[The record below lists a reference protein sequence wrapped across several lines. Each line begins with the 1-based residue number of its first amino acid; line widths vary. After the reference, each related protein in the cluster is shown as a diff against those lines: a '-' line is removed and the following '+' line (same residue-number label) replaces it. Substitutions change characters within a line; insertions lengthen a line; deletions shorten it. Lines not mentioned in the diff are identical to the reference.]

1 MPIQKVK
8 ARQIFD
14 SRGDPT
20 LEVDIITDVGLLR
33 ACVPAV
39 VSPSANQAQ
48 ELRDGNEAMYH
59 GKSVFRAVDVVN
71 NIIAPQLLKSR
82 LEACQQT
89 EIDSLLNR
97 LDGTENKSK
106 LGANAILGVSIAC
119 CKAGAAKK
127 GLPVYRYIAEMAEN
141 SELYLPVPCFNMI
154 SGGRH
159 ANNVIPCQEFLILP
173 IGAESFADA
182 MKMGTEVY
190 RVLERKI
197 ATAQEIQLPLP
208 VSDDGAFTPLELEE
222 DKEALLLLDES
233 IREAGYDGRIKI
245 ALDMA
250 ASAFYKE
257 GGYDL
262 QFKTEESDPD
272 DYMEAE
278 ALRDQYLEY
287 ISEYPN
293 IVSIEDPFDQD
304 DWEGWLTMADQEEVQ
319 IVSDDLTAMNIDR
332 IEEAIERSSAN
343 AIVLRMLQIGTVTET
358 INCARLA
365 RISNWGYVVSA
376 CQGETEDN
384 FVADLAVGLS
394 AGQFKSGAP
403 CRSERIAKYNQ
414 LLRIEEELG
423 KDAKYAGQN
432 FRNPLAK

>member
-1 MPIQKVK
+1 M
-8 ARQIFD
+8 
-14 SRGDPT
+14 
-20 LEVDIITDVGLLR
+20 DIITDVGLLR
-33 ACVPAV
+33 SSVPSV
-39 VSPSANQAQ
+39 LVPNPNQAQ

-59 GKSVFRAVDVVN
+59 GRSVFRAVDVVN

-82 LEACQQT
+82 LEACQQM

-127 GLPVYRYIAEMAEN
+127 GLPVYRYIAELAEN
-141 SELYLPVPCFNMI
+141 GELYIPVPSFNMI

-159 ANNVIPCQEFLILP
+159 ANNTLPCQEFMILP

-182 MKMGTEVY
+182 MKMGMEVY

-197 ATAQEIQLPLP
+197 AAAQEIQLPLP

-233 IREAGYDGRIKI
+233 IKEAGYEGRIKI

-262 QFKTEESDPD
+262 AFKTEESDPD
-272 DYMEAE
+272 DYMESE
-278 ALRDQYLEY
+278 ALKDQYLEY
-287 ISEYPN
+287 LTEFSSL
-293 IVSIEDPFDQD
+293 VSIEDPFDLD
-304 DWEGWLTMADQEEVQ
+304 DWDGWLTLADQDIQV
-319 IVSDDLTAMNIDR
+319 VADDLTAMNIDR
-332 IEEAIERSSAN
+332 IEEAIERQMAN
-343 AIVLRMLQIGTVTET
+343 AMVLRMSQVGTVTEA
-358 INCARLA
+358 INCAKIA
-365 RISNWGYVVSA
+365 RISDWGYIVTA
-376 CQGETEDN
+376 CEGETEDN
-384 FVADLAVGLS
+384 FVADLAIGLS
-394 AGQFKSGAP
+394 AGQFKAGAP
-403 CRSERIAKYNQ
+403 CRSERTAKYNQ
-414 LLRIEEELG
+414 ILRIEEELG
-423 KDAKYAGQN
+423 KDARYAGLN
-432 FRNPLAK
+432 YRNPLAK

>member
-8 ARQIFD
+8 ARQIFN

-33 ACVPAV
+33 SSVPSV
-39 VSPSANQAQ
+39 LVPNPNQAQ

-59 GKSVFRAVDVVN
+59 GRSVFRAVDVVN

-82 LEACQQT
+82 LEACQQM

-127 GLPVYRYIAEMAEN
+127 GLPVYRYIAELAEN
-141 SELYLPVPCFNMI
+141 GELYIPVPSFNMI

-159 ANNVIPCQEFLILP
+159 ANNTLPCQEFMILP

-182 MKMGTEVY
+182 MKMGMEVY

-197 ATAQEIQLPLP
+197 AAAQEIQLPLP

-222 DKEALLLLDES
+222 DREALLLLDES
-233 IREAGYDGRIKI
+233 IKEAGYEGRIKI

-262 QFKTEESDPD
+262 AFKTEESDPD
-272 DYMEAE
+272 DYMESE
-278 ALRDQYLEY
+278 ALKEQYLEY
-287 ISEYPN
+287 LTEFSSL
-293 IVSIEDPFDQD
+293 VSIEDPFDLD
-304 DWEGWLTMADQEEVQ
+304 DWDGWLTIADQDIQV
-319 IVSDDLTAMNIDR
+319 VADDLTAMNIDR
-332 IEEAIERSSAN
+332 IEEAIERQVAN
-343 AIVLRMLQIGTVTET
+343 AMVLRMSQVGTVTEA
-358 INCARLA
+358 INCAKIA
-365 RISNWGYVVSA
+365 RISDWGYIVTA
-376 CQGETEDN
+376 CEGETEDN
-384 FVADLAVGLS
+384 FVADLAIGLS
-394 AGQFKSGAP
+394 AGQFKAGAP
-403 CRSERIAKYNQ
+403 CRSERTAKYNQ
-414 LLRIEEELG
+414 ILRIEEELG
-423 KDAKYAGQN
+423 KDARYAGLN
-432 FRNPLAK
+432 YRNPLAK

>member
-8 ARQIFD
+8 ARQIFN

-33 ACVPAV
+33 SSVPSV
-39 VSPSANQAQ
+39 LIPNPNQAQ

-59 GKSVFRAVDVVN
+59 GRSVFRAVDVVN

-82 LEACQQT
+82 LEACQQM

-127 GLPVYRYIAEMAEN
+127 GLPVYRYIAELAEN
-141 SELYLPVPCFNMI
+141 GELYIPVPSFNMI

-159 ANNVIPCQEFLILP
+159 ANNTLPCQEFMILP

-182 MKMGTEVY
+182 MKMGMEVY

-197 ATAQEIQLPLP
+197 AAAQEIQLPLP

-233 IREAGYDGRIKI
+233 IKEAGYEGRIKI

-262 QFKTEESDPD
+262 AFKTEESDPD
-272 DYMEAE
+272 DYMESE
-278 ALRDQYLEY
+278 ALKDQYLEY
-287 ISEYPN
+287 LTEFSSL
-293 IVSIEDPFDQD
+293 VSIEDPFDLD
-304 DWEGWLTMADQEEVQ
+304 DWEGWLTLADQDIQV
-319 IVSDDLTAMNIDR
+319 VADDLTAMNIDR
-332 IEEAIERSSAN
+332 IEEAIERQMAN
-343 AIVLRMLQIGTVTET
+343 ALVLRMSQVGTVTEA
-358 INCARLA
+358 INCAKIA
-365 RISNWGYVVSA
+365 RISDWGYIVTA
-376 CQGETEDN
+376 CEGETEDN
-384 FVADLAVGLS
+384 FVADLAIGLS
-394 AGQFKSGAP
+394 AGQFKAGAP
-403 CRSERIAKYNQ
+403 CRSERTAKYNQ
-414 LLRIEEELG
+414 ILRIEEELG
-423 KDAKYAGQN
+423 KDARYAGLN
-432 FRNPLAK
+432 YRNPLAK

>member
-8 ARQIFD
+8 ARQIFN

-33 ACVPAV
+33 SSVPSV
-39 VSPSANQAQ
+39 LVPNPNQAQ

-59 GKSVFRAVDVVN
+59 GRSVFRAVDVVN

-82 LEACQQT
+82 LEACQQM

-127 GLPVYRYIAEMAEN
+127 GLPVYRYIAELAEN
-141 SELYLPVPCFNMI
+141 GELYIPVPSFNMI

-159 ANNVIPCQEFLILP
+159 ANNTLPCQEFMILP

-182 MKMGTEVY
+182 MKMGMEVY

-197 ATAQEIQLPLP
+197 AAAQEIQLPLP
-208 VSDDGAFTPLELEE
+208 VSDIGAFTPLELEE

-233 IREAGYDGRIKI
+233 IKEAGYEGRIKI

-262 QFKTEESDPD
+262 AFKTEESDPD
-272 DYMEAE
+272 DYMESE
-278 ALRDQYLEY
+278 ALKDQYLEY
-287 ISEYPN
+287 LTEFSSL
-293 IVSIEDPFDQD
+293 VSIEDPFDLD
-304 DWEGWLTMADQEEVQ
+304 DWDGWLTLADQDIQV
-319 IVSDDLTAMNIDR
+319 VADDLTAMNIDR
-332 IEEAIERSSAN
+332 IEEAIERQMAN
-343 AIVLRMLQIGTVTET
+343 AMVLRMSQVGTVTEA
-358 INCARLA
+358 INCAKIA
-365 RISNWGYVVSA
+365 RISDWGYIVTA
-376 CQGETEDN
+376 CEGETEDN
-384 FVADLAVGLS
+384 FVADLAIGLS
-394 AGQFKSGAP
+394 AGQFKAGAP
-403 CRSERIAKYNQ
+403 CRSERTAKYNQ
-414 LLRIEEELG
+414 ILRIEEELG
-423 KDAKYAGQN
+423 KDARYAGLN
-432 FRNPLAK
+432 YRNPLAK

>member
-8 ARQIFD
+8 ARQIFN

-33 ACVPAV
+33 SSVPSV
-39 VSPSANQAQ
+39 LVPNPNQAQ

-59 GKSVFRAVDVVN
+59 GRSVFRAVDVVN

-82 LEACQQT
+82 LEACQQM

-127 GLPVYRYIAEMAEN
+127 GLPVYRYIAELAEN
-141 SELYLPVPCFNMI
+141 GELYIPVPSFNMI

-159 ANNVIPCQEFLILP
+159 ANNTLPCQEFMILP

-182 MKMGTEVY
+182 MKMGMEVY

-197 ATAQEIQLPLP
+197 AAAQEIQLPLP

-233 IREAGYDGRIKI
+233 IKEAGYEGRIKI

-262 QFKTEESDPD
+262 AFKTEESDPD
-272 DYMEAE
+272 DYMESE
-278 ALRDQYLEY
+278 ALKDQYLEY
-287 ISEYPN
+287 LTEFSSL
-293 IVSIEDPFDQD
+293 VSIEDPFDLD
-304 DWEGWLTMADQEEVQ
+304 DWDGWLTLADQDIQV
-319 IVSDDLTAMNIDR
+319 VADDLTAMNIDR
-332 IEEAIERSSAN
+332 IEEAIERQMAN
-343 AIVLRMLQIGTVTET
+343 AMVLRMSQVGTVTEA
-358 INCARLA
+358 INCAKIA
-365 RISNWGYVVSA
+365 RISDWGYIVTA
-376 CQGETEDN
+376 CEGETEDN
-384 FVADLAVGLS
+384 FVADLAIGLS
-394 AGQFKSGAP
+394 AGQFKAGAP
-403 CRSERIAKYNQ
+403 CRSERTAKYNQ
-414 LLRIEEELG
+414 ILRIEEELG
-423 KDAKYAGQN
+423 KDARYAGLN
-432 FRNPLAK
+432 YRNPLAK

>member
-8 ARQIFD
+8 ARQIFN

-33 ACVPAV
+33 SSVPSV
-39 VSPSANQAQ
+39 LVPNPNQAQ

-59 GKSVFRAVDVVN
+59 GRSVFRAVDVVN

-82 LEACQQT
+82 LEACQQM

-127 GLPVYRYIAEMAEN
+127 GLPVYRYIAELAEN
-141 SELYLPVPCFNMI
+141 GELYIPVPSFNMI

-159 ANNVIPCQEFLILP
+159 ANNTLPCQEFMILP

-182 MKMGTEVY
+182 MKMGMEVY

-197 ATAQEIQLPLP
+197 AAAQEIQLPLP

-233 IREAGYDGRIKI
+233 IKEAGYEGRIKI

-262 QFKTEESDPD
+262 AFKTEESDPD
-272 DYMEAE
+272 EYMESE
-278 ALRDQYLEY
+278 ALKDQYLEY
-287 ISEYPN
+287 LTEFSSL
-293 IVSIEDPFDQD
+293 VSIEDPFDLD
-304 DWEGWLTMADQEEVQ
+304 DWEGWLTLADQDIQV
-319 IVSDDLTAMNIDR
+319 VADDLTAMNIDR
-332 IEEAIERSSAN
+332 IEEAIERQMAN
-343 AIVLRMLQIGTVTET
+343 AMVLRMSQVGTVTEA
-358 INCARLA
+358 INCAKIA
-365 RISNWGYVVSA
+365 RISDWGYIVTA
-376 CQGETEDN
+376 CEGETEDN
-384 FVADLAVGLS
+384 FVADLAIGLS
-394 AGQFKSGAP
+394 AGQFKAGAP
-403 CRSERIAKYNQ
+403 CRSERTAKYNQ
-414 LLRIEEELG
+414 ILRIEEELG
-423 KDAKYAGQN
+423 KDARYAGLN
-432 FRNPLAK
+432 YRNPLAK

>member
-8 ARQIFD
+8 ARQVFD

-20 LEVDIITDVGLLR
+20 LEVDVITDVGLLR
-33 ACVPAV
+33 STVPSV
-39 VSPSANQAQ
+39 LVPSPNQAQ
-48 ELRDGNEAMYH
+48 ELRDGNESMYH
-59 GKSVFRAVDVVN
+59 GRSVFRAVDVVN

-106 LGANAILGVSIAC
+106 LGANAIFGVSVAC

-127 GLPVYRYIAEMAEN
+127 GLPVYRYIAELAEN
-141 SELYLPVPCFNMI
+141 GELYIPVPSFNMI

-159 ANNVIPCQEFLILP
+159 ANNTLPCQEFMILP

-190 RVLERKI
+190 RVLEQKI

-208 VSDDGAFTPLELEE
+208 VSDEGAFTPLELEE

-233 IREAGYDGRIKI
+233 IKEAGYEGRIKI
-245 ALDMA
+245 AMDMA

-262 QFKTEESDPD
+262 AFKTEDSDPD

-278 ALRDQYLEY
+278 TLKDQYLEY
-287 ISEYPN
+287 FAEFPSL
-293 IVSIEDPFDQD
+293 VSIEDPFDQE
-304 DWEGWLTMADQEEVQ
+304 DWEGWLTLADQEQMQ
-319 IVSDDLTAMNIDR
+319 IVADDLTAMNIDR
-332 IEEAIERSSAN
+332 IEESIERQMAN
-343 AIVLRMLQIGTVTET
+343 ALVLRVPQIGTVTEA
-358 INCARLA
+358 INCAKIA
-365 RISNWGYVVSA
+365 RISDWGYIVSA
-376 CQGETEDN
+376 CEGDTEDN
-384 FVADLAVGLS
+384 FAADFAIGLS
-394 AGQFKSGAP
+394 AGQFKAGAP

-414 LLRIEEELG
+414 ILRIEEELG
-423 KDAKYAGQN
+423 REARYAGIN
-432 FRNPLAK
+432 YRNPLAK

>member
-8 ARQIFD
+8 ARQIFN

-33 ACVPAV
+33 SSVPSV
-39 VSPSANQAQ
+39 LVPNPNQAQ

-59 GKSVFRAVDVVN
+59 GRSVFRAVDVVN

-82 LEACQQT
+82 LEACQQM

-127 GLPVYRYIAEMAEN
+127 GLPVYRYIAELAEN
-141 SELYLPVPCFNMI
+141 GELYIPVPSFNMI

-159 ANNVIPCQEFLILP
+159 ANNTLPCQEFMILP

-182 MKMGTEVY
+182 MKMGMEVY

-197 ATAQEIQLPLP
+197 AAAQEIQLPLP

-233 IREAGYDGRIKI
+233 IKEAGYEGRIKI

-262 QFKTEESDPD
+262 AFKTEESDPD
-272 DYMEAE
+272 DYMESE
-278 ALRDQYLEY
+278 ALKEQYLEY
-287 ISEYPN
+287 LTEFSSL
-293 IVSIEDPFDQD
+293 VSIEDPFDLD
-304 DWEGWLTMADQEEVQ
+304 DWDGWLTLADQDIQV
-319 IVSDDLTAMNIDR
+319 VADDLTAMNIDR
-332 IEEAIERSSAN
+332 IEEAIERQVAN
-343 AIVLRMLQIGTVTET
+343 AMVLRMSQVGTVTEA
-358 INCARLA
+358 INCAKIA
-365 RISNWGYVVSA
+365 RISDWGYIVTA
-376 CQGETEDN
+376 CEGETEDN
-384 FVADLAVGLS
+384 FVADLAIGLS
-394 AGQFKSGAP
+394 AGQFKAGAP
-403 CRSERIAKYNQ
+403 CRSERTAKYNQ
-414 LLRIEEELG
+414 ILRIEEELG
-423 KDAKYAGQN
+423 KDARYAGLN
-432 FRNPLAK
+432 YRNPLAK

>member
-1 MPIQKVK
+1 MPIQKIK

-33 ACVPAV
+33 SSVPTV
-39 VSPSANQAQ
+39 LWPSPNQAQ

-59 GKSVFRAVDVVN
+59 GRSVFRAVDVIN

-82 LEACQQT
+82 LEACQQM

-106 LGANAILGVSIAC
+106 LGANAIFAVSVAC

-127 GLPVYRYIAEMAEN
+127 GLPVYRYIAELAEN
-141 SELYLPVPCFNMI
+141 GELYIPVPSFNMI

-159 ANNVIPCQEFLILP
+159 ASNTIPCQEFMILP

-182 MKMGTEVY
+182 LKMGTEVY

-197 ATAQEIQLPLP
+197 ATTAEINLPLS
-208 VSDDGAFTPLELEE
+208 VSDEGAFTPELEE
-222 DKEALLLLDES
+222 DREALMLLDES
-233 IREAGYDGRIKI
+233 IKEAGYEGKIVI

-262 QFKTEESDPD
+262 AFKTEDSDPD
-272 DYMEAE
+272 EYMEAE
-278 ALRDQYLEY
+278 TLRDQYLEY
-287 ISEYPN
+287 ITEFPS
-293 IVSIEDPFDQD
+293 IVSIEDPFDQE
-304 DWEGWLTMADQEEVQ
+304 DWDGWLTLADQEIQV
-319 IVSDDLTAMNIDR
+319 VADDLTAMNIDR
-332 IEEAIERSSAN
+332 IEEAIERQMATT
-343 AIVLRMLQIGTVTET
+343 IVLRTSQIGTVTEA
-358 INCARLA
+358 INCAKLA
-365 RISNWGYVVSA
+365 RISDWGYIVSA

-394 AGQFKSGAP
+394 AGQFKAGAP
-403 CRSERIAKYNQ
+403 CRTDRTAKYNQ
-414 LLRIEEELG
+414 ILRIEEELG
-423 KDAKYAGQN
+423 KDAKYAGLN
-432 FRNPLAK
+432 YRNPLAK

>member
-8 ARQIFD
+8 ARQIFN

-33 ACVPAV
+33 SSVPSV
-39 VSPSANQAQ
+39 LVPNPNQAQ

-59 GKSVFRAVDVVN
+59 GRSVFRAVDVVN

-82 LEACQQT
+82 LEACQQM

-127 GLPVYRYIAEMAEN
+127 GLPVYRYIAELAEN
-141 SELYLPVPCFNMI
+141 GELYIPVPSFNMI

-159 ANNVIPCQEFLILP
+159 ANNTLPCQEFMILP
-173 IGAESFADA
+173 I
-182 MKMGTEVY
+182 VY

-197 ATAQEIQLPLP
+197 AAAQEIQLPLP

-222 DKEALLLLDES
+222 DREALLLLDES
-233 IREAGYDGRIKI
+233 IKEAGYEGRIKI

-262 QFKTEESDPD
+262 AFKTEESDPD
-272 DYMEAE
+272 DYMESE
-278 ALRDQYLEY
+278 ALKEQYLEY
-287 ISEYPN
+287 LTEFSSL
-293 IVSIEDPFDQD
+293 VSIEDPFDLD
-304 DWEGWLTMADQEEVQ
+304 DWDGWLTIADQDIQV
-319 IVSDDLTAMNIDR
+319 VADDLTAMNIDR
-332 IEEAIERSSAN
+332 IEEAIERQVAN
-343 AIVLRMLQIGTVTET
+343 AMVLRMSQVGTVTEA
-358 INCARLA
+358 INCAKIA
-365 RISNWGYVVSA
+365 RISDWGYIVTA
-376 CQGETEDN
+376 CEGETEDN
-384 FVADLAVGLS
+384 FVADLAIGLS
-394 AGQFKSGAP
+394 AGQFKAGAP
-403 CRSERIAKYNQ
+403 CRSERTAKYNQ
-414 LLRIEEELG
+414 ILRIEEELG
-423 KDAKYAGQN
+423 KDARYAGLN
-432 FRNPLAK
+432 YRNPLAK

>member
-8 ARQIFD
+8 ARQIFN

-33 ACVPAV
+33 SSVPSV
-39 VSPSANQAQ
+39 LVPNPNQAQ

-59 GKSVFRAVDVVN
+59 GRSVFRAVDVVN

-82 LEACQQT
+82 LEACQQM

-127 GLPVYRYIAEMAEN
+127 GLPVYRYIAELAEN
-141 SELYLPVPCFNMI
+141 GELYIPVPSFNMI

-159 ANNVIPCQEFLILP
+159 ANNTLPCQEFMILP
-173 IGAESFADA
+173 I
-182 MKMGTEVY
+182 VY

-197 ATAQEIQLPLP
+197 AAAQEIQLPLP

-233 IREAGYDGRIKI
+233 IKEAGYEGRIKI

-262 QFKTEESDPD
+262 AFKTEESDPD
-272 DYMEAE
+272 EYMESE
-278 ALRDQYLEY
+278 ALKDQYLEY
-287 ISEYPN
+287 LTEFSSL
-293 IVSIEDPFDQD
+293 VSIEDPFDLD
-304 DWEGWLTMADQEEVQ
+304 DWEGWLTLADQDIQV
-319 IVSDDLTAMNIDR
+319 VADDLTAMNIDR
-332 IEEAIERSSAN
+332 IEEAIERQMAN
-343 AIVLRMLQIGTVTET
+343 AMVLRMSQVGTVTEA
-358 INCARLA
+358 INCAKIA
-365 RISNWGYVVSA
+365 RISDWGYIVTA
-376 CQGETEDN
+376 CEGETEDN
-384 FVADLAVGLS
+384 FVADLAIGLS
-394 AGQFKSGAP
+394 AGQFKAGAP
-403 CRSERIAKYNQ
+403 CRSERTAKYNQ
-414 LLRIEEELG
+414 ILRIEEELG
-423 KDAKYAGQN
+423 KDARYAGLN
-432 FRNPLAK
+432 YRNPLAK

>member
-8 ARQIFD
+8 ARQIFN

-33 ACVPAV
+33 SSVPSV
-39 VSPSANQAQ
+39 LVPNPNQAQ

-59 GKSVFRAVDVVN
+59 GRSVFRAVDVVN

-82 LEACQQT
+82 LEACQQM

-127 GLPVYRYIAEMAEN
+127 GLPVYRYIAELAEN
-141 SELYLPVPCFNMI
+141 GELYIPVPSFNMI

-159 ANNVIPCQEFLILP
+159 ANNTLPCQEFMILP
-173 IGAESFADA
+173 I
-182 MKMGTEVY
+182 VY

-197 ATAQEIQLPLP
+197 AAAQEIQLPLP
-208 VSDDGAFTPLELEE
+208 VSDNGAFTPLELEE

-233 IREAGYDGRIKI
+233 IKEAGYEGRIKI

-262 QFKTEESDPD
+262 AFKTEESDPD
-272 DYMEAE
+272 DYMESE
-278 ALRDQYLEY
+278 ALKDQYLEY
-287 ISEYPN
+287 LTEFSSL
-293 IVSIEDPFDQD
+293 VSIEDPFDLD
-304 DWEGWLTMADQEEVQ
+304 DWDGWLTLADQDIQV
-319 IVSDDLTAMNIDR
+319 VADDLTAMNIDR
-332 IEEAIERSSAN
+332 IEEAIERQMAN
-343 AIVLRMLQIGTVTET
+343 AMVLRMSQVGTVTEA
-358 INCARLA
+358 INCAKIA
-365 RISNWGYVVSA
+365 RISDWGYIVAA
-376 CQGETEDN
+376 CEGETEDN
-384 FVADLAVGLS
+384 FVADLAIGLS
-394 AGQFKSGAP
+394 AGQFKAGAP
-403 CRSERIAKYNQ
+403 CRSERTAKYNQ
-414 LLRIEEELG
+414 ILRIEEELG
-423 KDAKYAGQN
+423 KDARYAGLN
-432 FRNPLAK
+432 YRNPLAK

>member
-33 ACVPAV
+33 SSVPAV
-39 VSPSANQAQ
+39 LVPSPNQAQ

-59 GKSVFRAVDVVN
+59 GRSVFRAVDMVN

-82 LEACQQT
+82 LEACQQM

-127 GLPVYRYIAEMAEN
+127 GLPVYRYIAELAEN
-141 SELYLPVPCFNMI
+141 GELYLPVPSFNMI

-159 ANNVIPCQEFLILP
+159 ANNTIPCQEFMILP

-190 RVLERKI
+190 RVLEQKI

-208 VSDDGAFTPLELEE
+208 ISDEGAFTPLELEE
-222 DKEALLLLDES
+222 DKEAVLLLDES
-233 IREAGYDGRIKI
+233 IKEAGYEGRIKI

-250 ASAFYKE
+250 ASVFYKE

-262 QFKTEESDPD
+262 AFKTEESDPD
-272 DYMEAE
+272 EYMEAE
-278 ALRDQYLEY
+278 ALKDQYLELF
-287 ISEYPN
+287 SEYPS

-304 DWEGWLTMADQEEVQ
+304 DWDGWLTLADQDIQ
-319 IVSDDLTAMNIDR
+319 IVADDLTAMNIDR
-332 IEEAIERSSAN
+332 IEESIERQMAN
-343 AIVLRMLQIGTVTET
+343 AVILRMSQIGTVTET
-358 INCARLA
+358 INCAKMA
-365 RISNWGYVVSA
+365 KISNWGYIVA
-376 CQGETEDN
+376 TCQGETEDN
-384 FVADLAVGLS
+384 FASDLAVGLS
-394 AGQFKSGAP
+394 AGQFKGGAP
-403 CRSERIAKYNQ
+403 CRSERVAKYNQ
-414 LLRIEEELG
+414 ILRIEEELG
-423 KDAKYAGQN
+423 KDAKYAGLN

>member
-8 ARQIFD
+8 ARQIFN

-33 ACVPAV
+33 SSVPSV
-39 VSPSANQAQ
+39 LVPNPNQAQ

-59 GKSVFRAVDVVN
+59 GRSVFRAVDVVN

-82 LEACQQT
+82 LEACQQM

-127 GLPVYRYIAEMAEN
+127 GLPVYRYIAELAEN
-141 SELYLPVPCFNMI
+141 GELYIPVPSFNMI

-159 ANNVIPCQEFLILP
+159 ANNTLPCQEFMILP
-173 IGAESFADA
+173 I
-182 MKMGTEVY
+182 VY

-197 ATAQEIQLPLP
+197 AAAQEIQLPLP
-208 VSDDGAFTPLELEE
+208 VSDNGAFTPLELEE

-233 IREAGYDGRIKI
+233 IKEAGYEGRIKI

-262 QFKTEESDPD
+262 AFKTEESDPD
-272 DYMEAE
+272 DYMESE
-278 ALRDQYLEY
+278 ALKDQYLEY
-287 ISEYPN
+287 LTEFSSL
-293 IVSIEDPFDQD
+293 VSIEDPFDLD
-304 DWEGWLTMADQEEVQ
+304 DWDGWLTLADQDIQV
-319 IVSDDLTAMNIDR
+319 VADDLTAMNIDR
-332 IEEAIERSSAN
+332 IEEAIERQMAN
-343 AIVLRMLQIGTVTET
+343 AMVLRMSQVGTVTEA
-358 INCARLA
+358 INCAKIA
-365 RISNWGYVVSA
+365 RISDWGYIVTA
-376 CQGETEDN
+376 CEGETEDN
-384 FVADLAVGLS
+384 FVADLAIGLS
-394 AGQFKSGAP
+394 AGQFKAGAP
-403 CRSERIAKYNQ
+403 CRSERTAKYNQ
-414 LLRIEEELG
+414 ILRIEEELG
-423 KDAKYAGQN
+423 KDARYAGLN
-432 FRNPLAK
+432 YRNPLAK

>member
-8 ARQIFD
+8 ARQIFN

-33 ACVPAV
+33 SSVPSV
-39 VSPSANQAQ
+39 LIPNPNQAQ

-59 GKSVFRAVDVVN
+59 GRSVFRAVDVVN

-82 LEACQQT
+82 LEACQQM

-127 GLPVYRYIAEMAEN
+127 GLPVYRYIAELAEN
-141 SELYLPVPCFNMI
+141 GELYIPVPSFNMI

-159 ANNVIPCQEFLILP
+159 ANNTLPCQEFMILP
-173 IGAESFADA
+173 I
-182 MKMGTEVY
+182 VY

-197 ATAQEIQLPLP
+197 AAAQEIQLPLP

-233 IREAGYDGRIKI
+233 IKEAGYEGRIKI

-262 QFKTEESDPD
+262 AFKTEESDPD
-272 DYMEAE
+272 DYMESE
-278 ALRDQYLEY
+278 ALKDQYLEY
-287 ISEYPN
+287 LTEFSSL
-293 IVSIEDPFDQD
+293 VSIEDPFDLD
-304 DWEGWLTMADQEEVQ
+304 DWEGWLTLADQDIQV
-319 IVSDDLTAMNIDR
+319 VADDLTAMNIDR
-332 IEEAIERSSAN
+332 IEEAIERQMAN
-343 AIVLRMLQIGTVTET
+343 ALVLRMSQVGTVTEA
-358 INCARLA
+358 INCAKIA
-365 RISNWGYVVSA
+365 RISDWGYIVTA
-376 CQGETEDN
+376 CEGETEDN
-384 FVADLAVGLS
+384 FVADLAIGLS
-394 AGQFKSGAP
+394 AGQFKAGAP
-403 CRSERIAKYNQ
+403 CRSERTAKYNQ
-414 LLRIEEELG
+414 ILRIEEELG
-423 KDAKYAGQN
+423 KDARYAGLN
-432 FRNPLAK
+432 YRNPLAK

>member
-8 ARQIFD
+8 ARQIFN

-33 ACVPAV
+33 SSVPSV
-39 VSPSANQAQ
+39 LVPNPNQAQ

-59 GKSVFRAVDVVN
+59 GRSVFRAVDVVN

-82 LEACQQT
+82 LEACQQM

-127 GLPVYRYIAEMAEN
+127 GLPVYRYIAELAEN
-141 SELYLPVPCFNMI
+141 GELYIPVPSFNMI

-159 ANNVIPCQEFLILP
+159 ANNTLPCQEFMILP

-182 MKMGTEVY
+182 MKMGMEVY

-197 ATAQEIQLPLP
+197 AAAQEIQLPLP
-208 VSDDGAFTPLELEE
+208 VSDNGAFTPLELEE

-233 IREAGYDGRIKI
+233 IKEAGYEGRIKI

-262 QFKTEESDPD
+262 AFKTEESDPD
-272 DYMEAE
+272 DYMESE
-278 ALRDQYLEY
+278 ALKDQYLEY
-287 ISEYPN
+287 LTEFSSL
-293 IVSIEDPFDQD
+293 VSIEDPFDLD
-304 DWEGWLTMADQEEVQ
+304 DWDGWLTLADQDIQV
-319 IVSDDLTAMNIDR
+319 VADDLTAMNIDR
-332 IEEAIERSSAN
+332 IEEAIERQMAN
-343 AIVLRMLQIGTVTET
+343 AMVLRMSQVGTVTEA
-358 INCARLA
+358 INCAKIA
-365 RISNWGYVVSA
+365 RISDWGYIVAA
-376 CQGETEDN
+376 CEGETEDN
-384 FVADLAVGLS
+384 FVADLAIGLS
-394 AGQFKSGAP
+394 AGQFKAGAP
-403 CRSERIAKYNQ
+403 CRSERTAKYNQ
-414 LLRIEEELG
+414 ILRIEEELG
-423 KDAKYAGQN
+423 KDARYAGLN
-432 FRNPLAK
+432 YRNPLAK